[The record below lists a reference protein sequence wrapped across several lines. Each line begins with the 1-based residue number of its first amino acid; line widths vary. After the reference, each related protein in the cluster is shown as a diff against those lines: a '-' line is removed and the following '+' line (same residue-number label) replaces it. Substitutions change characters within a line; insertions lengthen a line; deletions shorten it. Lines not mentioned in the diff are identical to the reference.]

1 MREQNEQ
8 EKQNELLRV
17 IAEQNHEKLI
27 QYDAIEDRAL
37 VYAIEN
43 GQFILLFD
51 IADYVKENHYGSVF
65 IDPEDK
71 KCFAG
76 RYRHAC
82 KRNRRRSL
90 MSTIVEKNETP
101 QWYRFYIVSIA
112 DGNGTVY
119 RLVGRLWNI
128 DHEKKYYGAYAPPGR
143 N

>member
-71 KCFAG
+71 KVFRRAIQ
-76 RYRHAC
+76 AC
-82 KRNRRRSL
+82 LQRNRRRSL
-90 MSTIVEKNETP
+90 MSAIAEKMKHRSGIVFI
-101 QWYRFYIVSIA
+101 W
-112 DGNGTVY
+112 
-119 RLVGRLWNI
+119 
-128 DHEKKYYGAYAPPGR
+128 
-143 N
+143 

>member
-51 IADYVKENHYGSVF
+51 IADYVKEN
-65 IDPEDK
+65 
-71 KCFAG
+71 
-76 RYRHAC
+76 
-82 KRNRRRSL
+82 
-90 MSTIVEKNETP
+90 
-101 QWYRFYIVSIA
+101 
-112 DGNGTVY
+112 
-119 RLVGRLWNI
+119 
-128 DHEKKYYGAYAPPGR
+128 
-143 N
+143 